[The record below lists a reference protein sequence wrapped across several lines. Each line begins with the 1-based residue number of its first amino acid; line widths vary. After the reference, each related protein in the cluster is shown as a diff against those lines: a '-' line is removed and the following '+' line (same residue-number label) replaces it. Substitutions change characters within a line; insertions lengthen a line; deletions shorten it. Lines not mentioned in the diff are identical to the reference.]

1 MYTLDDTFRVVAHL
15 AHNDIAFV
23 IFLHLRTL
31 GALLFKYFEFRL
43 RCTSRLDLQACF
55 FIDFDRACRRS
66 FPIVLLKA
74 VSLLDGLHS

>member
-23 IFLHLRTL
+23 LLLRTL
-31 GALLFKYFEFRL
+31 DALLLEYFEFRL